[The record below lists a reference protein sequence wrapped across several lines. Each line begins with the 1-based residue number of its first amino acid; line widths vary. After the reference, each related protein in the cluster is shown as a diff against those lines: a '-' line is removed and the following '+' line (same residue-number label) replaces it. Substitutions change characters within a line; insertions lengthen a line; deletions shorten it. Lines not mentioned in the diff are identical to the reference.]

1 MALRMMSVNPA
12 SLTRAKDF
20 RSPSEILVKRA
31 RCAGWL
37 A

>member
-1 MALRMMSVNPA
+1 MALRMMSINSA
-12 SLTRAKDF
+12 RAKDF
-20 RSPSEILVKRA
+20 QSPSEILVKRA